1 MVFYW
6 LIVGVLSVWRV
17 THLLYGEDG
26 PGDVFV
32 RLRRLAGQSFLG
44 EVLDCFY
51 CLSVWIAV
59 PFALLLGESWKERG
73 LLVLALSAGAIM
85 LERLTAPEQRVPVAQ
100 FVEDQ
105 EVRDVLPGQAE
116 RAPLPEHSELVGP

>member
-17 THLLYGEDG
+17 TPLLYGEDG

-44 EVLDCFY
+44 AVLDCYY

-73 LLVLALSAGAIM
+73 LLVLALSAG
-85 LERLTAPEQRVPVAQ
+85 RTKRGPRPAPERCWPVSHVRETTQRP
-100 FVEDQ
+100 
-105 EVRDVLPGQAE
+105 
-116 RAPLPEHSELVGP
+116 